1 MAAEREQVDSPFEE
15 PPAPEPGSAVEE
27 AMNASAPE
35 GATRAPSP
43 TGASVDDHA
52 EGLASSFPGLDDE
65 IMESLPTQRMQ
76 SPFFPGETPEP
87 AAKPP
92 PQDEPAPPLPPPLLP
107 ALPTVKLC
115 PIPAARPRGPTTVTL
130 TMIPSIQPQV
140 SPGPA
145 QVSPGPPPLPPL
157 DFQSELNSDPDEDPI
172 AFDLSN
178 PGGGLFSERPTV
190 SRTAVVRPSRG
201 RRRTRRIFVIV
212 FALVLFL
219 LSVAAYA
226 WWLMMGLRLS
236 QPVPAVS
243 PPAAVRREPPVTAGK
258 SDQPK
263 AVPVI
268 AALAEPAPT
277 ELPPKAESAEPSF
290 PDARVGNPQFIQG
303 ARGWLVRVP
312 LSAAVKVKVFELQ
325 NPLRIVVDLFKTAY
339 PGKGR
344 SFPTPIPFIAQFRV
358 AQRNRGTRVVLDVK
372 ASAVK
377 PYHARMLPSGLSIQF
392 DK

>member
-1 MAAEREQVDSPFEE
+1 MAAEREQVDGPFEE

-27 AMNASAPE
+27 VMNASAPE

-43 TGASVDDHA
+43 AGASVDDHV
-52 EGLASSFPGLDDE
+52 EELASSFPGLDDE
-65 IMESLPTQRMQ
+65 IMESVPTQRMQ

-87 AAKPP
+87 AAEPP
-92 PQDEPAPPLPPPLLP
+92 PAEQPAPPPLPPPLQP

-130 TMIPSIQPQV
+130 TMIPSIKPQV

-157 DFQSELNSDPDEDPI
+157 DFHSELNSDPDEDPI
-172 AFDLSN
+172 AFDLSD
-178 PGGGLFSERPTV
+178 PGGGLLSERPTV
-190 SRTAVVRPSRG
+190 SRTAVVRPTRG
-201 RRRTRRIFVIV
+201 RRRTRWIFALV
-212 FALVLFL
+212 LVLFL
-219 LSVAAYA
+219 LSAAAYA
-226 WWLMMGLRLS
+226 WWLMVGLRLS

-243 PPAAVRREPPVTAGK
+243 PPSAVQREPPVKAGK

-277 ELPPKAESAEPSF
+277 ELPPKAEPAEPSSQ
-290 PDARVGNPQFIQG
+290 DARVGNPQFIQG

-312 LSAAVKVKVFELQ
+312 VSAAVKVKVFELQ
-325 NPLRIVVDLFKTAY
+325 NPLRIVVDLFKTVY

-344 SFPTPIPFIAQFRV
+344 SFPTPIPFISQLRV

-372 ASAVK
+372 AAAVK